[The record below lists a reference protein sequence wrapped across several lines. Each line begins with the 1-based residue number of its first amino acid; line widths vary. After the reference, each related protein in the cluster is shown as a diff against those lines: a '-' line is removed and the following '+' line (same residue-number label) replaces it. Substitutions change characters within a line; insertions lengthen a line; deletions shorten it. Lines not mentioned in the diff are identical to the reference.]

1 MSDAYHNLGFL
12 GNGYQLKL
20 LYNITWDGDFGRK
33 IIPLLQSSYFDDMNY
48 KIIFKLMKNYYEK
61 HEVAPNIDNLEQLVK
76 MEVADDVQRTVLTSH
91 INKLM
96 AVRKKYESGEQLPD
110 SSHIRDTIF
119 KFVRQQEFKRVL
131 AEGLEKLENGDLDT
145 ADEIPDLL
153 RSALLVGNT
162 EDFGRDIHDV
172 DESLFSNVI
181 SDVIKT
187 GIGPI
192 DEIIGGLPKGKLGMI
207 LAGQGIGKSKILTY
221 LANEAYM
228 QGKNVLHI
236 IFDENSVD
244 EVMKLHYAKWSGVEP
259 DHFPENKE
267 RVLSQI
273 RKAKDKFRVG
283 KLVIKRFSSDGTT
296 IPKIK
301 NWIKSYQDMYG
312 LKFDMICIDYID
324 EVESH
329 KANGDTWTGQ
339 ADVVKSFHS
348 MLVDL
353 DICGWTAT
361 QAKKESNDKRYLVFD
376 DCGGSVAK
384 LKKSQLVIAIGSDL
398 TQKENGLATFTLL
411 KSNFSKCGHIFDDAI
426 FNRGTLKI
434 NLRPTSS
441 FIPADLL
448 AQGNDDEDEYKPIA
462 KLAPQK
468 TSVFDRELPSL
479 TPLSSLVP
487 KNTDFDDAV
496 DKEKKSGGLDDLI
509 MNSDFSE

>member
-12 GNGYQLKL
+12 GKGYQLKL
-20 LYNITWDGDFGRK
+20 LYNITWDGDFGKK

-61 HEVAPNIDNLEQLVK
+61 HEVAPNIDNLEQLIK
-76 MEVADDVQRTVLTSH
+76 MEVSDDVQKTVLTSH
-91 INKLM
+91 INQLM
-96 AVRKKYESGEQLPD
+96 AVRERYLSGEVLPD

-153 RSALLVGNT
+153 RGALLVGNT
-162 EDFGRDIHDV
+162 EDYGRDIFEV
-172 DESLFSNVI
+172 DEALLDNEVT
-181 SDVIKT
+181 DVIKT

-192 DEIIGGLPKGKLGMI
+192 DDIIKGLPKGKLGMI
-207 LAGQGIGKSKILTY
+207 LAGQGIGKSRILTF
-221 LANEAYM
+221 LANEAYK

-236 IFDENSVD
+236 IFDENSVE
-244 EVMKLHYAKWSGVEP
+244 EVMKLHYAKWSGIEP
-259 DHFPENKE
+259 DHFPNNKQ
-267 RVLSQI
+267 RVLNAI
-273 RKAKDKFRVG
+273 AKAKEKFRVG

-301 NWIKSYQDMYG
+301 NWVKSYQDMHG
-312 LKFDMICIDYID
+312 MKFDMICIDYID

-329 KANGDTWTGQ
+329 KVSNDTWSSQ

-384 LKKSQLVIAIGSDL
+384 LKKSQLVISIGSDL

-411 KSNFSKCGHIFDDAI
+411 KSNFSQCGHIFDDAI

-434 NLRPTSS
+434 NLQPTSS
-441 FIPADLL
+441 FLPADLL
-448 AQGNDDEDEYKPIA
+448 SHGDDDETDHKPVS
-462 KLAPQK
+462 KPF
-468 TSVFDRELPSL
+468 SPSTPNYESEMPKL

-487 KNTDFDDAV
+487 KNSDFDEAIE
-496 DKEKKSGGLDDLI
+496 KEKKSDDDMDDLI
-509 MNSDFSE
+509 MKTEF